1 VDKSAAQVKSLNETI
16 ARQTGQI
23 ATLEKLRIDDNT
35 KQGNAIANLQI
46 EKGNVETARDI
57 ARKIAFYLAVI
68 CFGLIVFIAV
78 YWLLKLKGFVK

>member
-46 EKGNVETARDI
+46 EKGNVETARDT
-57 ARKIAFYLAVI
+57 ARKIAFYLGVI
-68 CFGLIVFIAV
+68 CFGLIVFIVV